1 MEYWAVWISLLNS
14 VVFQNKLLPKSLN
27 QNIDECIMQSLI
39 YAMENGPSPIHFNS
53 LLIGK

>member
-1 MEYWAVWISLLNS
+1 MEKWAVWISLQNS